1 MTAIDTLD
9 QILTDRYSCRAFLPD
24 PVPDADLTRI
34 VHTAR
39 QVPSWCN
46 AQPWQ
51 VEITRDAATES
62 LREKLMQTALAGTP
76 PTPDLA
82 WPGKYSGNYAE
93 RRRTCGFQL
102 YDAVGI
108 EKSDRAGRAAQ
119 MMRNYAFFDAPHVAI
134 IHSPDELGPY
144 GAMDTGGFVTAF
156 TLAATALGIAT
167 IPQAAIA
174 AYAPL
179 LKKHL
184 GIAQDRLVLCA
195 ISLGYADTE
204 APANSFR
211 TARATA
217 DDIIGWHDT

>member
-1 MTAIDTLD
+1 MTAIDTLT
-9 QILTDRYSCRAFLPD
+9 QVLEARYSCRAFRPD
-24 PVPDADLTRI
+24 PVPDTDLTRI
-34 VHTAR
+34 VDAAR
-39 QVPSWCN
+39 HVPSWCN

-51 VEITRDAATES
+51 VEITRGAATDR
-62 LREKLMQTALAGTP
+62 LRDKLTATTLAGTP
-76 PTPDLA
+76 PTPDLP
-82 WPGKYSGNYAE
+82 WPSKYTGNYAE

-108 EKSDRAGRAAQ
+108 EKSNRAGRAQQ

-134 IHSPDELGPY
+134 IHSPAELGPY

-156 TLAATALGIAT
+156 TLAATALGVAT

-179 LKKHL
+179 LKEQL
-184 GIAQDRLVLCA
+184 NIADDRLILCA
-195 ISLGYADTE
+195 ISMGYADTD

-211 TARATA
+211 TTRVDTN
-217 DDIIGWHDT
+217 DIIGWHDT

>member
-1 MTAIDTLD
+1 MTAIETLS
-9 QILTDRYSCRAFLPD
+9 QILEDRYSCRAFLPEA
-24 PVPDADLTRI
+24 VPDADLMRI
-34 VHTAR
+34 VETAR
-39 QVPSWCN
+39 HVPSWCN

-51 VEITRDAATES
+51 VEVTRGAATDR
-62 LREKLMQTALAGTP
+62 LREKLQQTALAGTP

-82 WPGKYSGNYAE
+82 WPAKYTGDYAE

-134 IHSPDELGPY
+134 IHSPAELGPY
-144 GAMDTGGFVTAF
+144 GAMDTGGFVAAF

-179 LKKHL
+179 LKEHL
-184 GIAQDRLVLCA
+184 GLSEDRLILCA
-195 ISLGYADTE
+195 ISLGYADPN
-204 APANSFR
+204 APANGFR
-211 TARATA
+211 TERAETA
-217 DDIIGWHDT
+217 DIIGWHDT

>member
-1 MTAIDTLD
+1 MPAIDTLD
-9 QILTDRYSCRAFLPD
+9 QILAARFSCRAFLPD
-24 PVPDADLTRI
+24 PVPDADLFKI
-34 VHTAR
+34 VQAAR

-51 VEITRDAATES
+51 VEITRGAATER
-62 LREKLMQTALAGTP
+62 LREKLLETAQAGTVP
-76 PTPDLA
+76 QPDLD
-82 WPGKYSGNYAE
+82 WPTKYTGAYAE

-102 YDAVGI
+102 YDAVGV
-108 EKSDRAGRAAQ
+108 EKSDRAGRMAQ

-134 IHSPDELGPY
+134 IHSPAQLGAY

-156 TLAATALGIAT
+156 TLAATALGVAS

-179 LKKHL
+179 LKQML
-184 GIAQDRLVLCA
+184 GIEEDRLILCA

-211 TARATA
+211 TRRAET

>member
-1 MTAIDTLD
+1 MTKIDTLD
-9 QILTDRYSCRAFLPD
+9 QIHAGRYSCRAFLPD
-24 PVPDADLTRI
+24 PVPQADLERI
-34 VHTAR
+34 VQSAR

-51 VEITRDAATES
+51 VEITRGDATER
-62 LREKLMQTALAGTP
+62 LRVKLTETAMAGTP
-76 PTPDLA
+76 PAPDLD
-82 WPGKYSGNYAE
+82 WPSKYTGDYAE

-134 IHSPDELGPY
+134 IHSPAELGPY
-144 GAMDTGGFVTAF
+144 GAMDTGGFVAAF

-179 LKKHL
+179 LKEHL
-184 GIAQDRLVLCA
+184 DIGDDRLILCA
-195 ISLGYADTE
+195 ISLGYPDVD
-204 APANSFR
+204 APANRFR
-211 TARATA
+211 TERATV
-217 DDIIGWHDT
+217 DDIIRWHDA